1 MNIKFGENH
10 IENIAVKV
18 NGIKEKDTQQVES
31 QSMQSQSMQS
41 QSMQSQIDE
50 QEKKMS
56 REGVVLE
63 ISKTGI
69 QASTLGKV
77 DEKISSKE
85 EIEAKKVIEVNQKI
99 TANSKKILENI
110 NI

>member
-18 NGIKEKDTQQVES
+18 NGIKEKDTQQVE
-31 QSMQSQSMQS
+31 SQSMQS